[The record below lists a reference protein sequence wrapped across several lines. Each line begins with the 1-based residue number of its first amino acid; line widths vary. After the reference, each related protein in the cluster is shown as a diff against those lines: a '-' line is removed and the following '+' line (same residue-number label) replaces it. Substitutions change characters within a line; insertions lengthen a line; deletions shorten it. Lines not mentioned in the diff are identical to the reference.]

1 MSEPNLNL
9 LPMSTLDIVKRPN
22 QFKRDVKFR
31 QVVEYVVRD
40 IKQNPKL
47 NKQDN
52 SVLIRICNLI
62 ENSIKKKDNINKF
75 DLLIEIYRALFNDL
89 QQVDIDVLKGNVQN
103 LIDLKIIKKVSNK
116 KIVYNYFADALINYF
131 F

>member
-22 QFKRDVKFR
+22 QFKRDVKFK
-31 QVVEYVVRD
+31 QVVEYVVKD

-75 DLLIEIYRALFNDL
+75 DLLVEIYRALFNDL
-89 QQVDIDVLKGNVQN
+89 QQVEIDVLKGNVQN

-116 KIVYNYFADALINYF
+116 KIIYNYFADAFINYF